1 MARRRKTS
9 PFEDLIDLA
18 SMLPWWAAVCLALVS
33 YILLHNHAISPPPV
47 AHDPKQMSDAMVGIV
62 TRGLAMG
69 GQYLLPLAFI
79 LGAIGSVAGR
89 ARRKKLVK
97 DVAVATKPGRT
108 VDGISWREF
117 EMLVGEVFRKKG
129 FMVSELGGNGP
140 DGGVD
145 LILRKDGEKYLV
157 QCKHWRSM
165 KVGVTVVRE
174 FFGVMAAQ
182 GAVGGFIVTSGTY
195 TSEAQN
201 FAAGRNIQL
210 IAGEQLNIWIRSAA
224 GSKPFLSEPVTPV
237 STAVNSPQQCPICR
251 SPMVI
256 RTAKRGTNVGRNFW
270 GCSKYPSC
278 RGVVEVHSN

>member
-18 SMLPWWAAVCLALVS
+18 SMLPWWAGVGLALVS
-33 YILLHNHAISPPPV
+33 YFVLHNYAVSPPP
-47 AHDPKQMSDAMVGIV
+47 AFHDPKQMGDAMAGMV

-195 TSEAQN
+195 TSEAQD

-210 IAGEQLNIWIRSAA
+210 IAGEQLNVWICAAA
-224 GSKPFLSEPVTPV
+224 GSKPFLIEPVTPV
-237 STAVNSPQQCPICR
+237 STGVKTPPACPVCR
-251 SPMVI
+251 SPMVL
-256 RTAKRGTNVGRNFW
+256 RTAKRGPNIGRDFF
-270 GCSKYPSC
+270 GCSRFPSC
-278 RGVVEVHSN
+278 KGTVKL

>member
-18 SMLPWWAAVCLALVS
+18 SMLPWWAGVGLALVS
-33 YILLHNHAISPPPV
+33 YFVLHNYAVSPPP
-47 AHDPKQMSDAMVGIV
+47 AFHDPKQMGDAMAGMV

-195 TSEAQN
+195 TSEAQD

-210 IAGEQLNIWIRSAA
+210 IAGEQLNGWIRAVA

-237 STAVNSPQQCPICR
+237 STGVNTPPACPVCR
-251 SPMVI
+251 SPMVL
-256 RTAKRGTNVGRNFW
+256 RTAKRGPNIGRNFF
-270 GCSKYPSC
+270 GCSCFPSC
-278 RGVVEVHSN
+278 KGMVHI